1 MLRSIEQEL
10 CASLTP
16 AQMEVYR
23 ACLLGCVSYKDY
35 ADGKGVSY
43 QKHQMF
49 NRDSAQPKDDG
60 QSATARRQ
68 AMIDRQQKK
77 KEEK

>member
-1 MLRSIEQEL
+1 
-10 CASLTP
+10 
-16 AQMEVYR
+16 
-23 ACLLGCVSYKDY
+23 
-35 ADGKGVSY
+35 
-43 QKHQMF
+43 MF

-77 KEEK
+77 EEK